1 MAVSVFHIM
10 DTIEK
15 INDLFDKEIIDD
27 ETFQNILSYT
37 KRLQDNNIPVI
48 YNLRHVRKIFKIK
61 YKEQDLFFGR
71 TRKQLYRT
79 FEIPKKSGGSR
90 VIEAPVERL
99 KAIQRWI
106 KDEIISMDFSKD
118 TV

>member
-61 YKEQDLFFGR
+61 YKRNLVDRFVNQSVVRAHNKKFKADKPVKPVCGLSNCYDDRRTDLLF
-71 TRKQLYRT
+71 
-79 FEIPKKSGGSR
+79 
-90 VIEAPVERL
+90 
-99 KAIQRWI
+99 
-106 KDEIISMDFSKD
+106 
-118 TV
+118 

>member
-15 INDLFDKEIIDD
+15 INDLFNKEIIDD

-79 FEIPKKSGGSR
+79 FEIPKKVGGA
-90 VIEAPVERL
+90 VLL
-99 KAIQRWI
+99 KLLLNA
-106 KDEIISMDFSKD
+106 
-118 TV
+118 